1 MEEQVQAVTAD
12 EMGTPEVGD
21 SDFLSAVGLTDEV
34 EAPETPK
41 EEPKEEKKEEKKRR
55 KAERG
60 SSQGRKGNQASRGK
74 TKNQVAGTGCR
85 N

>member
-41 EEPKEEKKEEKKRR
+41 EEPKEEKQKEEV
-55 KAERG
+55 
-60 SSQGRKGNQASRGK
+60 SQGRKGNQSSQE
-74 TKNQVAGTGCR
+74 KNHVAGTGCR